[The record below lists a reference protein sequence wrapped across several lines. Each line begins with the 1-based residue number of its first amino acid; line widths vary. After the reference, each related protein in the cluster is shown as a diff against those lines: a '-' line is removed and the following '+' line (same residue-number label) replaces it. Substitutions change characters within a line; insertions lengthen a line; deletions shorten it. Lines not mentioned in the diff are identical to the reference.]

1 MLLVQFGSGNL
12 GRHDRPLFYRIS
24 GRKHIHFSLQNPS
37 LGKVAPALLGDMCS
51 WRPLSPGWGGGVAG
65 LYFCHRVRRGS
76 YSGREFLGSITLPPW
91 LPFGCSFFQW
101 FCGSSFSALYT
112 ENDNVALFKPDLIS
126 AAAALAYFTVADL
139 LLLPYNPTVGP
150 AILLFYRRERE
161 REREREMPVAI
172 NTRMSAQESAG

>member
-12 GRHDRPLFYRIS
+12 GRHDRDRSFIGFRGAKIS
-24 GRKHIHFSLQNPS
+24 IFHYKTPRQCGTRPVGRHVQL
-37 LGKVAPALLGDMCS
+37 APAFPRVGW
-51 WRPLSPGWGGGVAG
+51 WRGEAI
-65 LYFCHRVRRGS
+65 FCHRVRRGS

-91 LPFGCSFFQW
+91 PPIGCSFFQW

-139 LLLPYNPTVGP
+139 LLPYNPTVGP

-161 REREREMPVAI
+161 RCRLLLTPE
-172 NTRMSAQESAG
+172 